1 MAKRDKAGD
10 GMPRLE
16 QQLCFAIYQLGHAF
30 NRAYRSILA
39 ELGLTYPQ
47 YLVMLVLWER
57 DGPMVK
63 ELGERL
69 MLDSGT
75 LTPLLKRLEASGLI
89 RRERDA
95 RDERQ
100 VRIHLAE
107 KGEMLREQGRC
118 VQESIGQALGGAAG
132 EAERLRGQ
140 LNLVRDALLASS
152 RGDGSDPLP

>member
-1 MAKRDKAGD
+1 MTKRDKAGD
-10 GMPRLE
+10 GGPRLE
-16 QQLCFAIYQLGHAF
+16 QQLCFAIYQVGHAF
-30 NRAYRSILA
+30 NRAYRAILG

-57 DGPMVK
+57 DGLTVK
-63 ELGERL
+63 ALGERL
-69 MLDSGT
+69 LLDSGT

-107 KGEMLREQGRC
+107 KGEGLRGQGRC
-118 VQESIGQALGGAAG
+118 VQEAIGQALGGTAG
-132 EAERLRGQ
+132 EAGRLRDQ
-140 LNLVRDALLASS
+140 LGLVRDALLTSSS
-152 RGDGSDPLP
+152 RKD

>member
-1 MAKRDKAGD
+1 MAKQDKAGE

-16 QQLCFAIYQLGHAF
+16 QQLCFAIYQVGHAF
-30 NRAYRSILA
+30 NRAYRPILA
-39 ELGLTYPQ
+39 ALGLTYPQ
-47 YLVMLVLWER
+47 YLVMLVLWEQ
-57 DGPMVK
+57 DGFTVK

-89 RRERDA
+89 CRERDV

-107 KGEMLREQGRC
+107 KGEGLREPGRC
-118 VQESIGQALGGAAG
+118 VQEAIGQALGGTAG
-132 EAERLRGQ
+132 EAGRLRDQ
-140 LNLVRDALLASS
+140 LGLVRDALLVSS
-152 RGDGSDPLP
+152 SDD

>member
-1 MAKRDKAGD
+1 MAKQGRAEE

-16 QQLCFAIYQLGHAF
+16 QQLCFAIYQVGHAF
-30 NRAYRSILA
+30 NRAYRSILSG
-39 ELGLTYPQ
+39 LGLTYPQ

-57 DGPMVK
+57 DGLMVK

-89 RRERDA
+89 RRERDP

-100 VRIHLAE
+100 VRVHLAE
-107 KGEMLREQGRC
+107 KGEGLREEGRC
-118 VQESIGQALGGAAG
+118 VEQAIGEALGGTAGDAA
-132 EAERLRGQ
+132 RLRDH
-140 LNLVRDALLASS
+140 LDLVRDALLASS
-152 RGDGSDPLP
+152 REG